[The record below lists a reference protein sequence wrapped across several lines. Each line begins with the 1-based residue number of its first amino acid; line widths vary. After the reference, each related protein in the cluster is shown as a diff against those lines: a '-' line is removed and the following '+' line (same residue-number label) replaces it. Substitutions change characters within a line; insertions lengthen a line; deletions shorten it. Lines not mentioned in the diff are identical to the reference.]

1 MALWDSVSTIKGVG
15 EKTEKLFAKMGIYTK
30 QDLLLHYPREYDR
43 FGPVQAI
50 SELREGEVAAVEAAL
65 SGGVAVRPGR
75 FHKVTACEVS
85 DGTGVMNLTWFNMPF
100 LRSYLKKGTHY
111 IFRGKVSKKAGTYR
125 MEQPKIYTKEEYF
138 KKSRILQPVYPLT
151 TGVTSLT
158 LSKAIRQ
165 VLPELSASLDYLP
178 ASFRKEHGL
187 VGLASAVEEIHF
199 PKNYD
204 TLVDARRRLVF
215 DEFFLFLLSVR
226 KLKEERQE

>member
-43 FGPVQAI
+43 FGPVQTI

-111 IFRGKVSKKAGTYR
+111 IFRGKVTKKSGNYR
-125 MEQPKIYTKEEYF
+125 MEQPKIYTKEEYY

-178 ASFRKEHGL
+178 ASFRKEIGRAH
-187 VGLASAVEEIHF
+187 V
-199 PKNYD
+199 
-204 TLVDARRRLVF
+204 
-215 DEFFLFLLSVR
+215 
-226 KLKEERQE
+226 